1 MRVSAYKSRK
11 LPTRRN
17 CPIASPLPG
26 SSSRHPERPRPRLRR
41 APGHVPT
48 DAQRATVIEVAVRTA
63 GGEVAGLI
71 DPGTS
76 RMVGHA
82 RVARG
87 LGVDGPGRR
96 RPPTAQPRAAVL
108 HLRPGVG
115 LAAQTFGI
123 RLHGAVNR
131 SSLAAAC
138 TGMRR
143 DSLKMACAERPTS
156 GGLCEMQPEN
166 QQFRSN
172 YVHVD

>member
-1 MRVSAYKSRK
+1 
-11 LPTRRN
+11 
-17 CPIASPLPG
+17 
-26 SSSRHPERPRPRLRR
+26 
-41 APGHVPT
+41 
-48 DAQRATVIEVAVRTA
+48 VIEVAVRTA

-138 TGMRR
+138 MGMRR